1 MLQEQADTS
10 DSNPAA
16 ETHKERFAACFH
28 QLHDV
33 GIETDGCHG
42 QYDEEL
48 GKFFDRRKEVS
59 RHAHRGGY
67 GGDDGGCDEVE
78 DEEWEDIFH
87 RNFFPRCFI
96 FFLLFSCPP
105 NCQNQSN
112 RDDSQGSGQFDGDG
126 LIQGSS
132 AQIPHAVPGRGACCD
147 GRSIVDSRSC
157 KDAEGFPEVVSNPI
171 ACQMPEI

>member
-59 RHAHRGGY
+59 RTPIEA
-67 GGDDGGCDEVE
+67 
-78 DEEWEDIFH
+78 
-87 RNFFPRCFI
+87 
-96 FFLLFSCPP
+96 
-105 NCQNQSN
+105 
-112 RDDSQGSGQFDGDG
+112 
-126 LIQGSS
+126 
-132 AQIPHAVPGRGACCD
+132 AM
-147 GRSIVDSRSC
+147 
-157 KDAEGFPEVVSNPI
+157 VVMME
-171 ACQMPEI
+171 AAMK